1 MHFTYFVKI
10 LMYLM
15 CIFKNN
21 LFKLKKDVHT
31 RMFMFEYIYHKLKE
45 LPLSRG
51 NEVDE

>member
-1 MHFTYFVKI
+1 MYFVKI

-21 LFKLKKDVHT
+21 LFKLKKDVYIC
-31 RMFMFEYIYHKLKE
+31 MFMFEYIYYKLKE
-45 LPLSRG
+45 LLLFRG